1 MSSFGLEISQRIDLE
16 NAAIVVG
23 GSPRNILETGEGM
36 PRMILETGEGTGNG
50 AAPRGSRFT
59 QGRIQGRKKGKEG
72 VQPTPRFEK
81 N

>member
-1 MSSFGLEISQRIDLE
+1 
-16 NAAIVVG
+16 
-23 GSPRNILETGEGM
+23 M

-59 QGRIQGRKKGKEG
+59 KGRIQGRKKGEGGGKEG
-72 VQPTPRFEK
+72 VQPTPRFKKK